1 MNYKYYKEVTLN
13 SINVKVY
20 YIKKKSLKRSIRYS
34 YKKEDNSLYFC
45 LPYYFTSLKEIDNI
59 LINDKER
66 VIKLISRTN
75 NISKD
80 YLNYYLGEKLDVY
93 DSLIFID
100 NKYLTLNEFYDYKE
114 KEICQTLYKFFKE
127 EEERL
132 GTKKHIFKVKLGI
145 NSYYGINY
153 PKKDT
158 IILNAILIHFSEPI
172 IKSVIDHELMHDTHH
187 GHNKEFY
194 ASLLNVCPNYY
205 ELDSKLKKGEV
216 K

>member
-1 MNYKYYKEVTLN
+1 MEYKFYKEITLN
-13 SINVKVY
+13 DLKVKVY
-20 YIKKKSLKRSIRYS
+20 YIKKKSLKRVVRYS
-34 YKKEDNSLYFC
+34 FKKETSSLYFS
-45 LPYYFTSLKEIDNI
+45 LPYFASTKEIDNVLNKNRERI
-59 LINDKER
+59 INFINKANSIKKE
-66 VIKLISRTN
+66 
-75 NISKD
+75 
-80 YLNYYLGEKLDVY
+80 YLNYYLGEKMDVY
-93 DSLIFID
+93 DNLIYID
-100 NKYLTLNEFYDYKE
+100 NKYLTLNEFYNYKE

-132 GTKKHIFKVKLGI
+132 GTKKHIFQVKLGI

-194 ASLLNVCPNYY
+194 IALLNVCPNYY